1 MLTCRYNVLG
11 MHEFDSDRKRMS
23 VILGCPD
30 MTFKVFV
37 KGADNSMLKVM
48 GENLNMDIIQSTKA
62 HLYSYSSKGLRTLV
76 IGMKELSSSDF
87 DKWHMMFEEASTALI
102 GRAAK
107 LRKVASC
114 IENNLFILGASGIED
129 KLQKGVPEAIE
140 ALRTAGMKVWVLTG
154 DKQETAISIGY
165 SSKLLT
171 NKMTQIIINSNSAE
185 SCKRKLEDAIIMTKK
200 LATASGVALDNER
213 STEVVTTSVALI
225 IDGSS
230 LVHILDSELEEQ
242 VNAYKPA
249 NSMYYGMSNAYL
261 ALVFQLFQLSC
272 NCSVVLCCRVA
283 PLQKAGIVALVK
295 RRTSDMTLAI
305 GDGNTQCLCFL
316 VFLSFPLFKTY
327 VSQHTL
333 LCSGYLI

>member
-1 MLTCRYNVLG
+1 MLSCRYNVLG

-30 MTFKVFV
+30 TTFKVFV
-37 KGADNSMLKVM
+37 KGADNSMFKVM
-48 GENLNMDIIQSTKA
+48 GENLNTNIIQSTKA

-107 LRKVASC
+107 LRKVASS

-140 ALRTAGMKVWVLTG
+140 ALRTAGIKVWVLTG

-185 SCKRKLEDAIIMTKK
+185 SCKRKLEDAIIMSK
-200 LATASGVALDNER
+200 TASGASLDNER
-213 STEVVTTSVALI
+213 STEVVTTSIALI

-230 LVHILDSELEEQ
+230 LVHILDSKLEEQ

-249 NSMYYGMSNAYL
+249 NFIYFGMSNAYQTL
-261 ALVFQLFQLSC
+261 MFQLFQLSC

-295 RRTSDMTLAI
+295 KRTSDMTLAI
-305 GDGNTQCLCFL
+305 GDGNTQGLCFV
-316 VFLSFPLFKTY
+316 VFLC
-327 VSQHTL
+327 L
-333 LCSGYLI
+333 LS